1 MNDLDKTKLDAR
13 AQRFGTTPGLMD
25 EQVQEL
31 YKTLEITSSSASE
44 FRLDSLHICGVKDM
58 STEDVF
64 GYFERY
70 DPISVEWIDDESCN
84 VVWGD
89 ELSAAGALHGVS
101 KVISEGARSVLLR
114 GTTDTVDLS
123 EINTEVPPG
132 VWRLGVT
139 HPKARSLFL
148 RFAKTGDKTPQRVEK
163 FGETYEGVEGLL
175 SDSRKRILKGISTNS
190 RELLLS
196 KKPVVSGNP
205 WENLARN
212 WSRGPQERFRESE
225 RIVTHQNTNVSK
237 SILQRLGANKRSKSP
252 TDKDDIE
259 TDEDNMMAKKS
270 KVPRMRMYADEEQKK
285 IENQKQLKKIR
296 QLEEIQRTS
305 QNIVPDLRNRLGKPR
320 RTVPATH
327 RTILLKNRSP
337 INSLTGGIVK
347 PPIRRR
353 NDLAP
358 PSDTSEG
365 EEPEDLDL
373 DVQQK
378 SKVTVIVRKNASHR
392 PAVASTVWSRLEN
405 KNRQLQSKIS
415 VSKPRTD
422 SESKSSDS
430 EDSSEDSSEN
440 NSSDGKIQPGKA
452 PSQRPGFQHVKQL
465 EKNHKSPLRIEINN
479 DHFKHNSNG

>member
-1 MNDLDKTKLDAR
+1 MNDLDKTKLNAR
-13 AQRFGTTPGLMD
+13 AQRFGTSPGLTD
-25 EQVQEL
+25 EQVHEL
-31 YKTLEITSSSASE
+31 YKTLGIISSSASE
-44 FRLDSLHICGVKDM
+44 FRLNSLHMCGVKEM

-64 GYFERY
+64 RYFERY
-70 DPISVEWIDDESCN
+70 DPISIEWIDDESCN

-89 ELSAAGALHGVS
+89 ELSAAGALHGLS
-101 KVISEGARSVLLR
+101 KVISGGARSVLLR
-114 GTTDTVDLS
+114 GTTVALS

-148 RFAKTGDKTPQRVEK
+148 RFVKAGDKTPQRVEE

-205 WENLARN
+205 WESLARN
-212 WSRGPQERFRESE
+212 WSRGPQERFRESD
-225 RIVTHQNTNVSK
+225 RIVTHQSTNVSK

-252 TDKDDIE
+252 TDKDEAE
-259 TDEDNMMAKKS
+259 TDEDNIMAKKS

-320 RTVPATH
+320 RTVPVAH

-353 NDLAP
+353 NEVAPP

-365 EEPEDLDL
+365 EEPEEQDV

-405 KNRQLQSKIS
+405 KHRQLQSKIS

-440 NSSDGKIQPGKA
+440 HSSDGRVKAAKA